1 MLQKLIMLKTH
12 IFIFDGLYKIIE
24 DNYVKS
30 MNLGKILKVID
41 ISCAGQHRNWIVN
54 YKQKT

>member
-41 ISCAGQHRNWIVN
+41 INCAGQHKIE
-54 YKQKT
+54 